1 MFALTIDRR
10 DSRGRAAE
18 LHMGRQRT
26 ALQEELPRPV
36 LDWEISAGDELQAL
50 YDDAAA
56 IVRAVLA
63 LADAGHWHVG
73 VGIGAVDDPLPSS
86 VREATGEAFVAAR
99 DAVNAAKERGRPVV
113 AGNEWARRA
122 GSVVDLVCAVRA
134 RRSEAGA
141 QATELADRGLT
152 QQEIAEGLGITQSSV
167 SRRLSAALWHEEH
180 TVHET
185 LEALFRLAD
194 EHYPS
199 GHAPDAAAPSVQDA
213 TSSKDAH
220 PLKDVS
226 SPEDV
231 ASSRDTTSGGDA

>member
-10 DSRGRAAE
+10 DSRGRAAD
-18 LHMGRQRT
+18 LHMARQRT
-26 ALQEELPRPV
+26 ALQRDLPRPV

-56 IVRAVLA
+56 AVHAALT

-73 VGIGAVDDPLPSS
+73 VGIGAVDEPLASS

-99 DAVNAAKERGRPVV
+99 DAVNLAKERGRPVV
-113 AGNEWARRA
+113 AGNEWAQRA
-122 GSVVDLVCAVRA
+122 GTVLDLVCAVRT

-141 QATELADRGLT
+141 QATDLADRGHT
-152 QQEIAEGLGITQSSV
+152 QQEIAQELGITQSSV

-185 LEALFRLAD
+185 LVSLFRLAD
-194 EHYPS
+194 EHASP
-199 GHAPDAAAPSVQDA
+199 GDLPEGAAPSPKKA
-213 TSSKDAH
+213 TSREDGA
-220 PLKDVS
+220 
-226 SPEDV
+226 SPEEV
-231 ASSRDTTSGGDA
+231 TPSGGTTSGGDA

>member
-194 EHYPS
+194 EHASP
-199 GHAPDAAAPSVQDA
+199 GDLPEGAAPSPKKA
-213 TSSKDAH
+213 TSREDGA
-220 PLKDVS
+220 

-231 ASSRDTTSGGDA
+231 TPRGGTTSGGDA